1 MIFARCS
8 DTKISNSER
17 VKLNT
22 NKNGRNIVQESISQR
37 CNKNPQT
44 LTEVLCRVLTDP
56 AEGHAAAWTLPTHL
70 PCLICTVSI
79 LGVHLVTTST
89 YYWLQISRTQHSETQ
104 DAWSHCPQ
112 WQRPPKSNW
121 FSRLESQM
129 SHHTDYRAMTVL
141 ILRWFC
147 QFC

>member
-22 NKNGRNIVQESISQR
+22 NKNGQNIVQESISQR

-56 AEGHAAAWTLPTHL
+56 AEGHAAA
-70 PCLICTVSI
+70 
-79 LGVHLVTTST
+79 
-89 YYWLQISRTQHSETQ
+89 
-104 DAWSHCPQ
+104 
-112 WQRPPKSNW
+112 
-121 FSRLESQM
+121 
-129 SHHTDYRAMTVL
+129 
-141 ILRWFC
+141 
-147 QFC
+147 